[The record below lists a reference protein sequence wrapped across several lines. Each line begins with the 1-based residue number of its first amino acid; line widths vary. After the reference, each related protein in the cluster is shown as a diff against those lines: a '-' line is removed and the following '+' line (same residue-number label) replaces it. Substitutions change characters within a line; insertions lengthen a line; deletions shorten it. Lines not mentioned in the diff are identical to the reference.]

1 MPSVRDFKAHL
12 SSYLA
17 EVRAGRVLEI
27 TRHRRPIARVIGVPD
42 RVSSGIA
49 GLMAAGEADWSG
61 GKPTG
66 SKVRLNESPRTMAE
80 TILRDRE

>member
-27 TRHRRPIARVIGVPD
+27 TRHRQPIARVIGVPD
-42 RVSSGIA
+42 RAISGIA
-49 GLMAAGEADWSG
+49 GLVASGEADWSG
-61 GKPTG
+61 GKPEG
-66 SKVRLNESPRTMAE
+66 SQVRLNKSRLTMAE